1 MFSSEFYLPL
11 GTYSFLTNALGGR
24 GHSLSERDNPQLIL
38 IGRLKSGANGAGGQ
52 CPSRGAGFADG
63 EGIPGGEQ
71 GPNVYRASAVPAE
84 RLAEPGNEEW
94 KSVPLVFLLTM
105 SMPAVVLL
113 IASLNLANMMLA
125 RGSAR
130 QKEIAIRLAIGG
142 RRGRIVRQLCTEGFL
157 LAILGG
163 AAGLVVA
170 SCGSMLL
177 FRSWAS
183 VLPFDVVFSTAPNM
197 RVLAA
202 TMAFCML
209 STIVFGL
216 WPARRLSQPDV
227 TFDLKTRG
235 EDAGGGLRR
244 LFSRRNVLVM
254 AQISLSLMML
264 TASGLFVRSAMRA
277 AHVEP
282 GFSLENELVAEV
294 DPGLAGYGETRG
306 RQIYAALLARLK
318 NVPGV
323 ESVSMAWTVPF
334 GGVTIVDGIRPAG
347 GSSQDTGVLAEYNI
361 VTEDYFRTLG
371 IPLLLGRSF
380 RPPET
385 SSGSPRHI
393 AVIDKLA
400 AERLWPKG
408 DAVGKHLLLSTY
420 DDRRAPEDLEVLGV
434 VGGVQER
441 IIGGE
446 LRPHV
451 YVPFGPEYRADMRI
465 HLKVASSGRNAQARM
480 LERRATRSARLTATC
495 RCWS

>member
-1 MFSSEFYLPL
+1 
-11 GTYSFLTNALGGR
+11 
-24 GHSLSERDNPQLIL
+24 
-38 IGRLKSGANGAGGQ
+38 
-52 CPSRGAGFADG
+52 
-63 EGIPGGEQ
+63 
-71 GPNVYRASAVPAE
+71 
-84 RLAEPGNEEW
+84 
-94 KSVPLVFLLTM
+94 
-105 SMPAVVLL
+105 
-113 IASLNLANMMLA
+113 
-125 RGSAR
+125 
-130 QKEIAIRLAIGG
+130 
-142 RRGRIVRQLCTEGFL
+142 
-157 LAILGG
+157 
-163 AAGLVVA
+163 
-170 SCGSMLL
+170 
-177 FRSWAS
+177 
-183 VLPFDVVFSTAPNM
+183 
-197 RVLAA
+197 
-202 TMAFCML
+202 
-209 STIVFGL
+209 
-216 WPARRLSQPDV
+216 
-227 TFDLKTRG
+227 
-235 EDAGGGLRR
+235 
-244 LFSRRNVLVM
+244 
-254 AQISLSLMML
+254 
-264 TASGLFVRSAMRA
+264 MRA

-361 VTEDYFRTLG
+361 VTEDDFRTLG

-385 SSGSPRHI
+385 SSGLPRHI

-446 LRPHV
+446 LRPTCTC
-451 YVPFGPEYRADMRI
+451 R
-465 HLKVASSGRNAQARM
+465 SGRSIGRICVF
-480 LERRATRSARLTATC
+480 T
-495 RCWS
+495 